1 LLPNNEA
8 SHAHAYN
15 PLGGETVRGRP
26 PPSGEEADMINRVN
40 ALSKKVEKALRKR
53 VKKAGRQ
60 KARRDIKESL

>member
-1 LLPNNEA
+1 
-8 SHAHAYN
+8 
-15 PLGGETVRGRP
+15 
-26 PPSGEEADMINRVN
+26 MINRVN